1 MNENQTTANGPAEQV
16 LDQLKRLRRSRSD
29 KVIAGVCGGVGR
41 SLGVD
46 PLLIRIVV
54 AVLAVFGAGVVLY
67 ALGWLLLPVDDG
79 TPSVGAQAM
88 QRNEQTR
95 SSTVWLA
102 VVLAIAVAIG
112 IAGAFN
118 RWDGPIL
125 LSLAVVGLFVW
136 LLRRQP
142 APPVAPVPSPSP
154 STVSVPYGVAS
165 SAPTV
170 SVPTEPTGRTTDAPS
185 DAPTTVLPPSD
196 DAGAPPE
203 QPPLPPE
210 QPPAPPQPPFAA
222 GPPVPPP
229 PPVPPQPPRPK
240 SHLFG
245 LTVSVALIALGLLAA
260 FDVAGAQP
268 PDGAYPA
275 LALTIVGLGLVL
287 GTWFGRARG
296 LVFWGIV
303 LSLATL
309 IGSVA
314 GHARG
319 LNDNT
324 VDQTVT
330 VSTVSALPTDDRY
343 GAGQVEYDLT
353 GLDLTGQTAAMDAQ
367 IGFGEIVVVVP
378 PDVDVVLDART
389 GVGGLTLFGSD
400 TGGVNQHRQRT
411 DYGADGP
418 GGGTLDLTLY
428 AGFGHLEVRRAAS

>member
-79 TPSVGAQAM
+79 TPSVGAQALERD
-88 QRNEQTR
+88 QQTR
-95 SSTVWLA
+95 SGTVWLA

-125 LSLAVVGLFVW
+125 LTLAVVALFVW

-142 APPVAPVPSPSP
+142 AASAPPMTSAPPP
-154 STVSVPYGVAS
+154 TTSVPYGVAPNTAATTAPTTAP
-165 SAPTV
+165 SAP
-170 SVPTEPTGRTTDAPS
+170 PS
-185 DAPTTVLPPSD
+185 TAPTTVLLPTDGEGEPP
-196 DAGAPPE
+196 AR
-203 QPPLPPE
+203 PPLPP
-210 QPPAPPQPPFAA
+210 QPPYAA
-222 GPPVPPP
+222 GPPVPPQP
-229 PPVPPQPPRPK
+229 PLPPQPPRPR

-245 LTVSVALIALGLLAA
+245 ATVSVALIALGVLAA
-260 FDVAGAQP
+260 FDVAGAEP
-268 PDGAYPA
+268 PAGAYPA
-275 LALTIVGLGLVL
+275 LALTVVGLGLVL
-287 GTWFGRARG
+287 GTWIGRARG
-296 LVFWGIV
+296 LVFWGLV

-353 GLDLTGQTAAMDAQ
+353 GLDLSGQTASMDAQ
-367 IGFGEIVVVVP
+367 IGFGEIVVTLP

>member
-29 KVIAGVCGGVGR
+29 KVIAGVCGGLGR

-79 TPSVGAQAM
+79 TPSVGAQAL
-88 QRNEQTR
+88 QRDHQTR
-95 SSTVWLA
+95 SGTVWLA

-125 LSLAVVGLFVW
+125 LTLAVVGLFVW
-136 LLRRQP
+136 LLRREP
-142 APPVAPVPSPSP
+142 APAATAMPSAQAP
-154 STVSVPYGVAS
+154 TVSVPYGV
-165 SAPTV
+165 P
-170 SVPTEPTGRTTDAPS
+170 PS

-196 DAGAPPE
+196 DAGSPPE
-203 QPPLPPE
+203 QPPVPPV
-210 QPPAPPQPPFAA
+210 PPVPPQPPYAA

-229 PPVPPQPPRPK
+229 PPLPPQPPRPK

-260 FDVAGAQP
+260 FDVAGATP

-275 LALTIVGLGLVL
+275 LALTVVGLGLVL

-296 LVFWGIV
+296 LVFWGIL

-353 GLDLTGQTAAMDAQ
+353 GLDLNGQTATMDAQ

>member
-1 MNENQTTANGPAEQV
+1 MDAMNENQTTANGPAEQV

-29 KVIAGVCGGVGR
+29 KVIAGVCGGLGR

-67 ALGWLLLPVDDG
+67 ALGWLLLPLDDG
-79 TPSVGAQAM
+79 TPSVGAQALH
-88 QRNEQTR
+88 RGEHTR
-95 SSTVWLA
+95 SGTVWLA

-112 IAGAFN
+112 VAGAFN

-125 LSLAVVGLFVW
+125 LTLAVAGLLVW

-142 APPVAPVPSPSP
+142 AQVPTAQAPTAQAPTAQAPTAQAP
-154 STVSVPYGVAS
+154 AGSVPYGVP
-165 SAPTV
+165 PT
-170 SVPTEPTGRTTDAPS
+170 AAAQAAA
-185 DAPTTVLPPSD
+185 DAPTTVLPPTD
-196 DAGAPPE
+196 DAGS
-203 QPPLPPE
+203 LPPQE
-210 QPPAPPQPPFAA
+210 PPTPPVPPQPPYAA

-275 LALTIVGLGLVL
+275 LALTVVGLGLVL
-287 GTWFGRARG
+287 STWFGRARG

-319 LNDNT
+319 LDDNT

-353 GLDLTGQTAAMDAQ
+353 GLDLAGQTASMDAQ

>member
-16 LDQLKRLRRSRSD
+16 LDQLRRLRRSRSD
-29 KVIAGVCGGVGR
+29 KVIAGVCGGLGR

-46 PLLIRIVV
+46 PLLIRIIV

-79 TPSVGAQAM
+79 TPSVGAQAL
-88 QRNEQTR
+88 QRGEHTR
-95 SSTVWLA
+95 SGTVWLA

-125 LSLAVVGLFVW
+125 LTLAVVGLFVW

-142 APPVAPVPSPSP
+142 AQTPTVQTPTVQTP
-154 STVSVPYGVAS
+154 TVSVPYGVPPTAS
-165 SAPTV
+165 MTTAAT
-170 SVPTEPTGRTTDAPS
+170 TGPA
-185 DAPTTVLPPSD
+185 DAPTTVLPPTA
-196 DAGAPPE
+196 DAGSPPQQPPVTPE
-203 QPPLPPE
+203 QPPLPP
-210 QPPAPPQPPFAA
+210 QPPYAA

-268 PDGAYPA
+268 PGGAYPA
-275 LALTIVGLGLVL
+275 LALTVVGLGLLL

-309 IGSVA
+309 VGSVA

-353 GLDLTGQTAAMDAQ
+353 GLDLAGQTASMDAQ
-367 IGFGEIVVVVP
+367 IGFGEIIVVVP

>member
-1 MNENQTTANGPAEQV
+1 MNENQTTANGSAEQL

-29 KVIAGVCGGVGR
+29 KVIAGVCGGLGR

-67 ALGWLLLPVDDG
+67 ALAWLLLPVDDG
-79 TPSVGAQAM
+79 TPSVGAQAL
-88 QRNEQTR
+88 QRGEHTR

-112 IAGAFN
+112 VAGAVN

-125 LSLAVVGLFVW
+125 LTLAVGGLIVW

-142 APPVAPVPSPSP
+142 AQAPTQAPAQAPAQAP
-154 STVSVPYGVAS
+154 TVSVPYGVPP
-165 SAPTV
+165 SAPTATAAA
-170 SVPTEPTGRTTDAPS
+170 SGPA
-185 DAPTTVLPPSD
+185 DAPTTVLPPTE
-196 DAGAPPE
+196 DAGSLPE
-203 QPPLPPE
+203 QPPLDPE
-210 QPPAPPQPPFAA
+210 QPPVPPQPPYAA

-229 PPVPPQPPRPK
+229 PPVPPQPPRPT

-275 LALTIVGLGLVL
+275 LALTVVGLGLVL

-309 IGSVA
+309 VGSVA

-319 LNDNT
+319 LNDNA

-353 GLDLTGQTAAMDAQ
+353 GLDLSGQTATMDAQ

-378 PDVDVVLDART
+378 PDLDVVLDART

-400 TGGVNQHRQRT
+400 TGGLNQHRQRT